1 MLINDCSPIL
11 SNIPGEKVILA
22 HSLGNMLVSSAAKD
36 HGLDYS
42 LYYMLN
48 AAVPMEAYD
57 SDASNPEMIDADW
70 RDLPERVYSANWWRL
85 FPIEDGRR
93 SLTWSGR
100 FSGIHDVINCYSTT
114 EDTLGNL
121 EMDDSLLDRLWDKKF
136 WGAQELNKGTKKQK
150 ALPESWGHSEGG
162 WGFNPNLGSTE
173 ILLWSPTDKLKKRIE
188 TLTPLDLIADP
199 IFRPF
204 DEEFLTL
211 RGTLSTNMVS
221 GIQSQILA
229 NGIPAISFAAGA
241 NVLSEDSIL
250 KNLNYPQYLENGY
263 PEKRS
268 GWFHSDIKKLSFF
281 FVRTFFIELTTFK
294 WK

>member
-1 MLINDCSPIL
+1 M
-11 SNIPGEKVILA
+11 
-22 HSLGNMLVSSAAKD
+22 
-36 HGLDYS
+36 
-42 LYYMLN
+42 
-48 AAVPMEAYD
+48 
-57 SDASNPEMIDADW
+57 
-70 RDLPERVYSANWWRL
+70 
-85 FPIEDGRR
+85 
-93 SLTWSGR
+93 
-100 FSGIHDVINCYSTT
+100 
-114 EDTLGNL
+114 
-121 EMDDSLLDRLWDKKF
+121 
-136 WGAQELNKGTKKQK
+136 
-150 ALPESWGHSEGG
+150 
-162 WGFNPNLGSTE
+162 
-173 ILLWSPTDKLKKRIE
+173 WSPTDKLKKRIE

-221 GIQSQILA
+221 GIQSRILA

-241 NVLSEDSIL
+241 NVLGEDSIL

-263 PEKRS
+263 PENRS